1 MDIPAIKE
9 DIVTLTESIQTKTRA
24 ETLLMLLRTKFG
36 KVPAPI
42 SARVKAADAGTLDR
56 WLKQILQ
63 ASTLDEALAG

>member
-36 KVPAPI
+36 KVPAGV